1 MTAKEYKNYKG
12 LRKENLRDNMTDLEI
27 ALTDLGEIA
36 TRTIAEE
43 KRPQGFKENKKIAKI
58 GGHAAKVAKEDT
70 EKSLQKPVIT
80 SDNSLN
86 YKYDDSLKIKNK
98 S

>member
-1 MTAKEYKNYKG
+1 MTTKEYKNFKG

-27 ALTDLGEIA
+27 ALTNLGEIA

-43 KRPQGFKENKKIAKI
+43 NKKVAKI
-58 GGHAAKVAKEDT
+58 GGHAAKVAREDI

-80 SDNSLN
+80 SRNALN
-86 YKYDDSLKIKNK
+86 YKYDNNSKIEMKEE
-98 S
+98 SID